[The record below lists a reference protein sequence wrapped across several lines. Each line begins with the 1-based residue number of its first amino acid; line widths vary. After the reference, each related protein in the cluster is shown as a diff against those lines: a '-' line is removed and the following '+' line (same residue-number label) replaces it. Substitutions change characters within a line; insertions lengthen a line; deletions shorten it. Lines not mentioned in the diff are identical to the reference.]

1 MNTRHD
7 ELPLGHVQLCLW
19 WAVAALLSLAIRCFA
34 ADAAL
39 APSTSGVSPPLR
51 FCLATLE
58 HDHAW
63 WTMDHIR
70 QTPGV
75 ELVGVFDRHEHLRE
89 KARKRLTN
97 SVPLFDDP
105 EKMLKAVKPDALI
118 VTAPN
123 NEHRDLVELAAR
135 HRIHC
140 LVQKPMATT
149 AADARAMQKAAAAA
163 GITLMVNYYPLWQP
177 ARHEL
182 LTRAKGGEI
191 GEVQQMTLVNGMQG
205 PKDMNVLT
213 PDYRKWLYDP
223 VRNGGHVM
231 GDQVTYGLDYVLW
244 VMGRPE
250 SVVAT
255 ITPIKKHEEGID
267 DLATLTLSYPRG
279 QATVIA
285 SWAWPHPRGEL
296 FCAGSRGSLTL
307 RDKDIVRRNSP
318 ERFNL
323 PVEETVIQPAAA
335 IPPERKHGIA
345 YFAHVLRNKLPVEQ
359 PHSAELNV
367 VVCEVV
373 DAARESALTGRRI
386 TLPSPSSKSLHRKP

>member
-1 MNTRHD
+1 MTRPD
-7 ELPLGHVQLCLW
+7 STKQFW
-19 WAVAALLSLAIRCFA
+19 LLLVSLVGLVGFDAG
-34 ADAAL
+34 ADDKQSSASL
-39 APSTSGVSPPLR
+39 SNAPTPLR

-63 WTMDHIR
+63 WTMDQIR

-75 ELVGVFDRHEHLRE
+75 ELVGVLEQHEHLRE
-89 KARKRLTN
+89 KARGRLTN
-97 SVPLFDDP
+97 SVPLFEDP
-105 EKMLKAVKPDALI
+105 EKMFKACKPDALI

-123 NEHRDLVELAAR
+123 NEHRALVELAAR
-135 HRIHC
+135 HRIHG

-149 AADARAMQKAAAAA
+149 ATDARAMQKAAAAA

-182 LTRAKGGEI
+182 LTRAKAGEI
-191 GEVQQMTLVNGMQG
+191 GEVQQMTVVNGMQG

-213 PDYRKWLYDP
+213 PDYRRWLYDP
-223 VRNGGHVM
+223 VRNGGNVM
-231 GDQVTYGLDYVLW
+231 GDQITYGLDYILW
-244 VMGRPE
+244 VMGRPQ

-255 ITPIKKHEEGID
+255 VTPIKQHEEGID
-267 DLATLTLSYPRG
+267 DLATLTLNYPRG

-307 RDKDIVRRNSP
+307 RDKDILRKNSP

-323 PVEETVIQPAAA
+323 AVEEIVIQPSAT

-345 YFAHVLRNKLPVEQ
+345 YFAHVLRHKLPVEE

-367 VVCEVV
+367 LVCEVV
-373 DAARESALTGRRI
+373 DAARESARTGRRV
-386 TLPSPSSKSLHRKP
+386 TLRR

>member
-1 MNTRHD
+1 MTKPD
-7 ELPLGHVQLCLW
+7 TTKQFLLLLVTLLGLVG
-19 WAVAALLSLAIRCFA
+19 VASG
-34 ADAAL
+34 ADAKQSSASPSDTL
-39 APSTSGVSPPLR
+39 APLR

-75 ELVGVFDRHEHLRE
+75 ELVGVFDRHAHLRE
-89 KARKRLTN
+89 KAGARLTN

-105 EKMLKAVKPDALI
+105 EKMIKACKPDALI

-123 NEHRDLVELAAR
+123 NEHRAPVELAAR

-149 AADARAMQKAAAAA
+149 AADARVMQKAAAAA

-177 ARHEL
+177 IRHEL
-182 LTRAKGGEI
+182 LTRAKAGEI
-191 GEVQQMTLVNGMQG
+191 GEVQQMTVVNGMQG
-205 PKDMNVLT
+205 PRDMKVLT
-213 PDYRKWLYDP
+213 PDYRKWLYDSE
-223 VRNGGHVM
+223 RNGGNVM

-250 SVVAT
+250 SVIAT

-296 FCAGSRGSLTL
+296 FCSGPRGSLTL

-318 ERFNL
+318 ERFNT
-323 PVEETVIQPAAA
+323 PVEETVIKPSAT

-345 YFAHVLRNKLPVEQ
+345 YFAHLLRNKLPVEE

-373 DAARESALTGRRI
+373 DAARKSARTSRRI
-386 TLPSPSSKSLHRKP
+386 TLPSPSSKPVHRKP

>member
-1 MNTRHD
+1 
-7 ELPLGHVQLCLW
+7 
-19 WAVAALLSLAIRCFA
+19 LLSLAVPCFA
-34 ADAAL
+34 AHAAPVPASTPDASA
-39 APSTSGVSPPLR
+39 PLR
-51 FCLATLE
+51 FVLATLE

-70 QTPGV
+70 ETPGV
-75 ELVGVFDRHEHLRE
+75 ELVGVFDRQEHLRE

-97 SVPLFDDP
+97 SVSVFDDP
-105 EKMLKAVKPDALI
+105 EKMLKACQPDALI

-123 NEHRDLVELAAR
+123 NEHRALVELAAR

-149 AADARAMQKAAAAA
+149 AADARAMLKPARAA

-177 ARHEL
+177 VRHEL
-182 LTRAKGGEI
+182 LTRAKAGEI
-191 GEVQQMTLVNGMQG
+191 GEVQQMTVVNGMQG
-205 PKDMNVLT
+205 PRDMNVLT
-213 PDYRKWLYDP
+213 PDYRKWMYDP
-223 VRNGGHVM
+223 ERNGGGVM

-255 ITPIKKHEEGID
+255 ITPLKQHEEGVD
-267 DLATLTLSYPRG
+267 DLATLTLGYPRG
-279 QATVIA
+279 QAVVIA

-307 RDKDIVRRNSP
+307 RDKDIVRRNAP
-318 ERFNL
+318 ERFNV
-323 PVEETVIQPAAA
+323 PVEETVIQPSAT

-345 YFAHVLRNKLPVEQ
+345 YFAHVLRHKLPVEE

-373 DAARESALTGRRI
+373 DAARESARTGRRI
-386 TLPSPSSKSLHRKP
+386 KLKPHSPLQP

>member
-1 MNTRHD
+1 M
-7 ELPLGHVQLCLW
+7 
-19 WAVAALLSLAIRCFA
+19 
-34 ADAAL
+34 
-39 APSTSGVSPPLR
+39 
-51 FCLATLE
+51 ATLE

-70 QTPGV
+70 ETPGV
-75 ELVGVFDRHEHLRE
+75 ELVGVFDRQEHLRE

-105 EKMLKAVKPDALI
+105 EKMLKTVKPDALI

-123 NEHRDLVELAAR
+123 NEHRDLVELATR
-135 HRIHC
+135 YRIHC

-163 GITLMVNYYPLWQP
+163 DITLMVNYYPLWQP

-182 LTRAKGGEI
+182 LTRAKAGEI
-191 GEVQQMTLVNGMQG
+191 GEVQQMTVVNGMQG

-223 VRNGGHVM
+223 ERNGGHVM

-267 DLATLTLSYPRG
+267 DLATLTLSYLQDVVSTLLEHRHRRQVRLRATRWRESRPDDFEHRSHDQAEQHGKVPPAKPGPRRLQCPAPLV
-279 QATVIA
+279 QA
-285 SWAWPHPRGEL
+285 PRIERL
-296 FCAGSRGSLTL
+296 RGDSL
-307 RDKDIVRRNSP
+307 
-318 ERFNL
+318 
-323 PVEETVIQPAAA
+323 
-335 IPPERKHGIA
+335 HGI
-345 YFAHVLRNKLPVEQ
+345 H
-359 PHSAELNV
+359 
-367 VVCEVV
+367 
-373 DAARESALTGRRI
+373 
-386 TLPSPSSKSLHRKP
+386 

>member
-1 MNTRHD
+1 
-7 ELPLGHVQLCLW
+7 
-19 WAVAALLSLAIRCFA
+19 VAALLSFAIHGLAAHA
-34 ADAAL
+34 AP
-39 APSTSGVSPPLR
+39 APVASSEVPAPLR

-70 QTPGV
+70 ETPGV
-75 ELVGVFDRHEHLRE
+75 ELVGVFDRQEHLRE

-123 NEHRDLVELAAR
+123 NEHRDLVEPAAR

-182 LTRAKGGEI
+182 LTRAKAGEI
-191 GEVQQMTLVNGMQG
+191 GEVQQMTVVNGMQG

-223 VRNGGHVM
+223 ERNGGHVM

-345 YFAHVLRNKLPVEQ
+345 YFAHVLRNKLPVEE

-367 VVCEVV
+367 LVCEVV
-373 DAARESALTGRRI
+373 DAARESAGTGRRI
-386 TLPSPSSKSLHRKP
+386 KLKPSSSLQP